1 MMKNTIL
8 VNTDVAV
15 RRFADQMM
23 EYLDDTFDGLHV
35 ENLAD
40 DLMDLA
46 TRLRKLTSLN
56 DSTALQAF
64 RAEFKESIANF
75 VSMDTLKELEKYE
88 RTGEE
93 YRIALFRENGT
104 PLGLVFMDS
113 INW

>member
-40 DLMDLA
+40 DLMDLG
-46 TRLRKLTSLN
+46 TRLRRLTSLS
-56 DSTALQAF
+56 DSTALLAF
-64 RAEFKESIANF
+64 RTEFKESIANF

-93 YRIALFRENGT
+93 FQIALFRENGS